1 MKRIVAA
8 LVLISV
14 VIGLSWLALNPPAVN
29 NRALAPGQTQTQ
41 PSGPGAGQT
50 PGQAPAPATAPAA
63 RQSVTPSQL
72 NEMIDRGEIRRVF
85 IAREGTNV
93 LVEAETTEGR
103 RVTSRLIGPESL
115 PAFESKL
122 QAKGIPYQPVEF
134 PRNPMADWGPILL
147 IIGVGLLIVWFLRN
161 QMRKMQGG
169 GANDF
174 MKSPAQEADVPD
186 ITLDDVGGIDH
197 VKPDLRNWVDMLVSY
212 GKLGYLGGEVPK
224 GLLLVGPPGTGKTL
238 TARAMCGEANK
249 RIADLIAQG
258 KLDPKTPKIHFMRTS
273 GSEFVQM
280 FVGVGAARVRSLF
293 QDARKKSPCVI
304 FIDEVDALGKR
315 DGGNKFSGGNDE
327 KTQTLNQILV
337 EMDGF
342 NPNEKILVIAATNRP
357 DMLDEALKR
366 PGRFDRQVVIP
377 KPDVTGRFQILQ
389 VLAKK
394 RQKKAALNRAFK
406 AAGRTAKAAKP
417 LPNDGFGD
425 IRILADNVDLMDVA
439 RQTPDMSGA
448 ELDELL
454 NRAAQFA
461 EKEDAP
467 HITWAHIEKARAD
480 VVMGPEMP
488 RTMSFYDRFAIAVHE
503 TGHAVI
509 AKKSHDKYG
518 DKKADP
524 VHSVTIMPRGQ
535 ALGLTWTVPVNPPL
549 IHGRSYWVNR
559 IRLAAGGDIAETYY
573 LGEKSP
579 GNSGDI
585 QMATAVAQ
593 RMVMDWGMHP
603 VLGFRKYSE
612 ETLTGKALA
621 KQVDQAIT
629 NLLNENYE
637 VAELMFL
644 EDEAAIERVV
654 RALLKKTT
662 ITGPEFDA
670 LYAGKDPGFDCILS
684 TEDEAALQAIL
695 KDCQAARAQR
705 LAELR
710 NKGITY

>member
-8 LVLISV
+8 LVLIGA

-29 NRALAPGQTQTQ
+29 NQALAPGQTQTQ
-41 PSGPGAGQT
+41 PSGPGAGH
-50 PGQAPAPATAPAA
+50 PGQAPAPATASAA

-115 PAFESKL
+115 PAFEAKL

-147 IIGVGLLIVWFLRN
+147 IIGIGLLIVWFLRN

-406 AAGRTAKAAKP
+406 ASGRAAKAGKP

-425 IRILADNVDLMDVA
+425 VRILADNIDLMDVA

-467 HITWAHIEKARAD
+467 CITWAHIEKARAD

-509 AKKSHDKYG
+509 AKKSYDKYG

-559 IRLAAGGDIAETYY
+559 IRLATGGDIAETYY

-593 RMVMDWGMHP
+593 RMVMDWGMSP
-603 VLGFRKYSE
+603 ELGFRKYSE
-612 ETLTGKALA
+612 ETFVGKASPE
-621 KQVDQAIT
+621 KVDQAVT
-629 NLLNENYE
+629 DLLNTNYE

-670 LYAGKDPGFDCILS
+670 LYAGQNPGFDCTLS
-684 TEDEAALQAIL
+684 AEDEAALQAIL
-695 KDCQAARAQR
+695 KECAQMRQTR
-705 LAELR
+705 LAELQ
-710 NKGITY
+710 NKGVTY